1 VTLQNLALV
10 VAIPALAL
18 AAVLAAVRV
27 LLGPSLPDRV
37 VALDLLGAI
46 GIGIVCAYTLATGE
60 PVFIDVALAM
70 AIIGFLGSV
79 AFARYIERGV
89 R

>member
-1 VTLQNLALV
+1 MTLQQLALV
-10 VAIPALAL
+10 VAIPALAC

-27 LLGPSLPDRV
+27 LRGPSLPDRV
-37 VALDLLGAI
+37 VAIDLLGAI
-46 GIGIVCAYTLATGE
+46 GIGIVCTYSLATGE

-70 AIIGFLGSV
+70 AIIGFVGSV